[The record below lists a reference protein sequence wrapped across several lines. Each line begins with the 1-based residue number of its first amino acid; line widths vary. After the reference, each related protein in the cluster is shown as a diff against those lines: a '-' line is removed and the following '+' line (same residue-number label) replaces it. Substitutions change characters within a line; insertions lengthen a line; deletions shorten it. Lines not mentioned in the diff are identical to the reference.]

1 MRLETLPI
9 TARSFEKD
17 YHIDGDEFGRA
28 YKDHISG
35 FRTCEELDH
44 ADEWLT
50 LRVTHILLIKERR
63 TPWLTFSIMSCG
75 VLRITVIW

>member
-9 TARSFEKD
+9 TAHSFEKD
-17 YHIDGDEFGRA
+17 YHIDGDEFGRT
-28 YKDHISG
+28 YKDHICG

-44 ADEWLT
+44 ADEWLIFT
-50 LRVTHILLIKERR
+50 GDPYFAYKRKENAVVD
-63 TPWLTFSIMSCG
+63 FFIMSCG